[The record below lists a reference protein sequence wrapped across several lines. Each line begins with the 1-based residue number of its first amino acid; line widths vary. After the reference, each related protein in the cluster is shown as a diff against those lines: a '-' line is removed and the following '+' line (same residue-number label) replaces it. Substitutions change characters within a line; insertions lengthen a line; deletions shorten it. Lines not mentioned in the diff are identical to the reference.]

1 MIYCVVPEVLADE
14 LFDKLV
20 DYYQDDA
27 NVQVIIDRRGND
39 RRKEME
45 RRGERRDDDEAQDD
59 GDAEDDEK
67 EPRRIIRD
75 RRNRRAPG
83 SFPPLRGG
91 D

>member
-14 LFDKLV
+14 LYDKLV
-20 DYYQDDA
+20 DYYKDDP
-27 NVQVIIDRRGND
+27 NVKVIIDRRESD
-39 RRKEME
+39 RRREAD
-45 RRGERRDDDEAQDD
+45 RRGDRRDDDGQ
-59 GDAEDDEK
+59 AEVEEK
-67 EPRRIIRD
+67 IPRREIRD